1 MGDAS
6 AAAMAA
12 PPPDSARRDAQ
23 TIAIVSL
30 AHGASHFS
38 QLLLA
43 PLFPWIKEAMALS
56 YVELGLLMTTFYVVS
71 GFAQAAAGF
80 VVDRV
85 GALPVLLG
93 ALALFALAALGL
105 SLSAS
110 YPMMLAFSGLAGLA
124 NSPFHPVDFSIINA
138 RVTPARLGRAY
149 AVHGICGNL
158 GWAAAPVFLVGIA
171 GAAGWRA
178 ALAGAA
184 VLLVLVLLVVWH
196 YRALLGDAD
205 RGPAKALARAG
216 AVQGK
221 AGGARDERRAGP
233 GEGQFAFLRLPA
245 VWMSFGFFFAA
256 ASMLSGVQSF
266 GPESARQLH
275 DVPLEL
281 VGVCLTAFM
290 LASAAGMLLGGMI
303 AADASRA
310 ERVIGWS
317 FGAAALVALLVGY
330 TGWPGWTVPVLFAV
344 MGFGSGIAGPSRDL
358 LVRRATPP
366 GATGRVYG
374 MVYSGLDVGSAF
386 APAVF
391 GVLMDTGHP
400 ALIWAGIAIFQAL
413 MIASALNIGRLTG
426 RPAVARP
433 A

>member
-196 YRALLGDAD
+196 
-205 RGPAKALARAG
+205 
-216 AVQGK
+216 
-221 AGGARDERRAGP
+221 
-233 GEGQFAFLRLPA
+233 
-245 VWMSFGFFFAA
+245 
-256 ASMLSGVQSF
+256 
-266 GPESARQLH
+266 
-275 DVPLEL
+275 
-281 VGVCLTAFM
+281 
-290 LASAAGMLLGGMI
+290 
-303 AADASRA
+303 
-310 ERVIGWS
+310 
-317 FGAAALVALLVGY
+317 
-330 TGWPGWTVPVLFAV
+330 
-344 MGFGSGIAGPSRDL
+344 
-358 LVRRATPP
+358 
-366 GATGRVYG
+366 
-374 MVYSGLDVGSAF
+374 
-386 APAVF
+386 
-391 GVLMDTGHP
+391 
-400 ALIWAGIAIFQAL
+400 
-413 MIASALNIGRLTG
+413 
-426 RPAVARP
+426 
-433 A
+433 